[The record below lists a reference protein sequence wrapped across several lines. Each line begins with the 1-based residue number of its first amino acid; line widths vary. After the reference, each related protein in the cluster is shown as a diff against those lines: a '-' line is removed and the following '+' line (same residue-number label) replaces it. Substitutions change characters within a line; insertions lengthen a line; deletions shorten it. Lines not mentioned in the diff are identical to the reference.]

1 MNTQNDVSSI
11 QTELKKV
18 NKDLLHSDNIRR
30 TMGWS
35 ITEEMKH
42 ETLLKRQR
50 ELSQQLDVA

>member
-11 QTELKKV
+11 KAELKKV
-18 NKDLLHSDNIRR
+18 NKDLLYSDNIRR
-30 TMGWS
+30 TMGWTV
-35 ITEEMKH
+35 TEEMKH

>member
-18 NKDLLHSDNIRR
+18 NKDLLYSDNIRR
-30 TMGWS
+30 TMGWTV
-35 ITEEMKH
+35 TEEMKH

-50 ELSQQLDVA
+50 ELSQELDVA